1 MAFSSMV
8 KDINRK
14 IILESFWDFSRN
26 TKQDITKKTEL
37 SFPTVSRILY
47 ICYQTNAVKLGGE
60 KRMNIF

>member
-26 TKQDITKKTEL
+26 TKQDITKNRTEF
-37 SFPTVSRILY
+37 SNS
-47 ICYQTNAVKLGGE
+47 K
-60 KRMNIF
+60 

>member
-26 TKQDITKKTEL
+26 TKQDITKKPANKSQVLL
-37 SFPTVSRILY
+37 SRFL
-47 ICYQTNAVKLGGE
+47 
-60 KRMNIF
+60 

>member
-26 TKQDITKKTEL
+26 TKTRYYKKK
-37 SFPTVSRILY
+37 
-47 ICYQTNAVKLGGE
+47 QN
-60 KRMNIF
+60 

>member
-37 SFPTVSRILY
+37 SCPTVRTLVDELTEQDI
-47 ICYQTNAVKLGGE
+47 IH
-60 KRMNIF
+60 M

>member
-26 TKQDITKKTEL
+26 TKQDITKKNRTEF
-37 SFPTVSRILY
+37 SNS
-47 ICYQTNAVKLGGE
+47 K
-60 KRMNIF
+60 